1 MLSHLTCMYI
11 VCLNSVF
18 HRILTVHA
26 SDTEAECTDRV
37 QSCKKL
43 RMAGNHRCTKM
54 TGVRVIQ
61 NQELVKI
68 INNISVEARLPMSF
82 NQRIISA

>member
-1 MLSHLTCMYI
+1 MLSYLSCMYI

-26 SDTEAECTDRV
+26 SAECTDCV
-37 QSCKKL
+37 QSCKFPAIL
-43 RMAGNHRCTKM
+43 SFYLCTKM

-68 INNISVEARLPMSF
+68 KNNISVEARLPMSF
-82 NQRIISA
+82 NQRILSA

>member
-1 MLSHLTCMYI
+1 MLSHLTCMHI

-18 HRILTVHA
+18 HSILTVHA
-26 SDTEAECTDRV
+26 SDTEAECTDCV

-43 RMAGNHRCTKM
+43 RMAGNHLCTKM

-68 INNISVEARLPMSF
+68 KNNISEEARIPMSF

>member
-1 MLSHLTCMYI
+1 MLSYLSCMYI

-18 HRILTVHA
+18 YRILIVHA
-26 SDTEAECTDRV
+26 SDTEAECTDCV
-37 QSCKKL
+37 QSCKFPAIL
-43 RMAGNHRCTKM
+43 SFYLCTKM

-68 INNISVEARLPMSF
+68 KNNISVEARLPMSF
-82 NQRIISA
+82 NQRILSA

>member
-1 MLSHLTCMYI
+1 MLSYLSCMYI

-18 HRILTVHA
+18 HRILTVHT
-26 SDTEAECTDRV
+26 SAECTDCV
-37 QSCKKL
+37 QSCKFPAIL
-43 RMAGNHRCTKM
+43 SFYLCTKM

-68 INNISVEARLPMSF
+68 KNNISVEARLPMSF
-82 NQRIISA
+82 NQRILSA